1 MTERQHVLSNFLALR
16 KINNLRRDIY
26 GEYQKD
32 KQTTA

>member
-16 KINNLRRDIY
+16 NINNLRRDTY